1 GDLFFFSS
9 RRRHTRFSRDWS
21 SDVCSSDLAAVDPL
35 ELRRG
40 MVDAVD
46 LLQFLDVHAAAARVR
61 VEAGRDAP
69 VGGAEFIDAAAGPD
83 AERVVQQAEIGVVVH
98 VVAFPRTVPS
108 GRRLPLYGERNRRR
122 KPAIPGG
129 RTVARG

>member
-1 GDLFFFSS
+1 G
-9 RRRHTRFSRDWS
+9 
-21 SDVCSSDLAAVDPL
+21 
-35 ELRRG
+35 RG
-40 MVDAVD
+40 
-46 LLQFLDVHAAAARVR
+46 
-61 VEAGRDAP
+61 EAGREAR
-69 VGGAEFIDAAAGPD
+69 VGGAEFIDGAAGPE

-129 RTVARG
+129 RTVARGAREEQAMTEQAERLPGRRQRLAHACKRAGLLSTPTGRRGLALRDPRTRAHH